1 MAMWHE
7 AVLTKETR
15 KEVHATQTH
24 NAGNASTPSLTRRS
38 LGARRPMHRRH
49 HVATPFLATT
59 QTEVEKATEPD

>member
-38 LGARRPMHRRH
+38 WGQGDQWHRRH
-49 HVATPFLATT
+49 YVATPFLATT